1 VYIKKYGVIGVGS
14 VEVLETAVQFPFF
27 GIWFFVLG
35 VVYIK
40 ILSEAMSLPLASDQT
55 VPI

>member
-35 VVYIK
+35 VVAETYRV
-40 ILSEAMSLPLASDQT
+40 SQ
-55 VPI
+55 